1 MEYKQQQADGVLE
14 GENIK
19 VMARGCAY
27 SYNCSLTTSPS
38 IFLPAMPLWLQPS
51 EHLFHS
57 LVIALLWKK
66 KSKQA
71 KLFLRTGMNSA
82 SQLHLQMTGAA
93 EGKEGRKF
101 GSNRSPL
108 LKSQHR
114 RRFTCTK
121 VPKTAKMYLGSICR
135 AGRRAGRASL
145 GQCLQQEQV
154 PTVQELCPMV
164 LCSTQK
170 VSISPS
176 ISCIL

>member
-1 MEYKQQQADGVLE
+1 
-14 GENIK
+14 
-19 VMARGCAY
+19 MARGCAY

-57 LVIALLWKK
+57 LVIALLRKK

-135 AGRRAGRASL
+135 ARRRAGRYDHLGFPWLVPAARASAHSS
-145 GQCLQQEQV
+145 GAV
-154 PTVQELCPMV
+154 SHGPV
-164 LCSTQK
+164 LYIESVNQ
-170 VSISPS
+170 SLN
-176 ISCIL
+176 ILYSLRSLSKPL